1 MKYWTILAL
10 LVAVF
15 AVFLK
20 VGDTEE
26 TTDDFK
32 EAALEDVHSDA
43 EDDEQL

>member
-15 AVFLK
+15 AVFL
-20 VGDTEE
+20 GAGHTEE
-26 TTDDFK
+26 NADDFR
-32 EAALEDVHSDA
+32 EVALEDVHSDA